1 MPCPCSS
8 RTTADDLM
16 GNDRMLRRLMI
27 VVAIVI
33 IVGMVASMVRFGL

>member
-1 MPCPCSS
+1 
-8 RTTADDLM
+8 M

-33 IVGMVASMVRFGL
+33 IVGMVMSMVRFAF